1 MKPLLRS
8 AWLSIMLPLLGGCGI
23 GLGDTVADAIF
34 VGVSDTVAT
43 VLSTIALS
51 AFGLSA

>member
-1 MKPLLRS
+1 MKTLLRS
-8 AWLSIMLPLLGGCGI
+8 AWLSVTLPLLGGCGF
-23 GLGDTVADAIF
+23 LGDTVADAVF

-51 AFGLSA
+51 AFGLTA

>member
-1 MKPLLRS
+1 MKPLLRA
-8 AWLSIMLPLLGGCGI
+8 AWLSVTLPLLGGCGI
-23 GLGDTVADAIF
+23 RLGDTVADAIF